1 MTRSERREALL
12 ARFRAGSLTR
22 IADVLVKLEE
32 PAPLSAAA
40 LSELHAPL
48 HTLKGEAR
56 MLGLAS
62 LAALVHEVEGRM
74 AADSQ
79 EQARL
84 DRVRAVIAL
93 IHERLHAP
101 LLEDLE
107 ATRVLERGRALLAAA
122 PEVELAGDAPA
133 PAPAPASVPTP
144 ASESSIPA
152 PAPTA
157 ESNPSASETPRRRE
171 PAFSTIR
178 AELIDELCER
188 IEALRVGL
196 GRASAAGRPNAGR
209 DDDVRQE
216 LAELAEL
223 AWGLRLVPVEP
234 ALENLSDLAD
244 ELATQLGKRLRVR
257 IDAGGA
263 ALERSL
269 LERLQEP
276 LMHLIHNAIDHGIET
291 PSERGNKPTVARL
304 EIVARSIGPEVEVA
318 VVDDGR
324 GIDLERV
331 RRRARE
337 RGLFDEAGAAA
348 AGPDELYG
356 VLFESGFSTSTT
368 VSELSGRGVGLDAVR
383 RAVESL
389 GGEVSLSSESGRGAR
404 FSLRVPATISRET
417 VIVVELGGTLWGLP
431 SRRVG
436 PVVALERERTEPSI
450 TVDGKHVPLLS
461 LPRLLGLHGEVES
474 RVAICCSHAGR
485 RYALASPKVLG
496 EFELFRRPIGPV
508 LASIGLATASAVM
521 DDGRLVLLL
530 EPAALLGQRHRRD
543 SRDRA
548 PVAMKPRAQ
557 VLVVDDS
564 PIIRDLLVELLTA
577 AKLDVHTA
585 ADGAEALAV
594 LDRHRVDLVLSDVE
608 MPGIDGFEL
617 LKRVR
622 QRDPELPV
630 VMVTTR
636 GSIADR
642 ERAAALGADAYLVKS
657 EFRDRDMLDAIARFV
672 EVAR

>member
-1 MTRSERREALL
+1 MSRSERREALL
-12 ARFRAGSLTR
+12 ARFRTGSLTR
-22 IADVLVKLEE
+22 IAEVLTKLEA
-32 PAPLSAAA
+32 PAPLDAAL

-62 LAALVHEVEGRM
+62 LSALVHEVEGRL
-74 AADSQ
+74 AEDSR
-79 EQARL
+79 EQASL
-84 DRVRAVIAL
+84 DRFRATVAL
-93 IHERLHAP
+93 IQERLHAP
-101 LLEDLE
+101 LLEDSE
-107 ATRVLERGRALLAAA
+107 AERALERGRTLLRGQAS
-122 PEVELAGDAPA
+122 ESRAGQ
-133 PAPAPASVPTP
+133 PASVTRTSDSPDAGEP
-144 ASESSIPA
+144 SEATEPVS
-152 PAPTA
+152 
-157 ESNPSASETPRRRE
+157 RRRE
-171 PAFSTIR
+171 PVFSTIR
-178 AELIDELCER
+178 AELLDELCER

-196 GRASAAGRPNAGR
+196 GRASAAGKPSGGR
-209 DDDVRQE
+209 DDAVRAE

-234 ALENLSDLAD
+234 ALENLSEHAR
-244 ELATQLGKRLRVR
+244 ELAAQLGKPLRVR

-276 LMHLIHNAIDHGIET
+276 LMHLVHNAIDHGVEAQG
-291 PSERGNKPTVARL
+291 ERVNKPTVARL
-304 EIVARSIGPEVEVA
+304 EIIARSVGPEVEVT
-318 VVDDGR
+318 VLDDGR
-324 GIDLERV
+324 GVDLERV

-337 RGLFDEAGAAA
+337 RGLLDEVAAAA
-348 AGPDELYG
+348 AGPDELFG
-356 VLFESGFSTSTT
+356 LLFESGFSTSAT

-389 GGEVSLSSESGRGAR
+389 GGEVSVSSEPGRGAR

-417 VIVVELGGTLWGLP
+417 VIVIELGGTLWGLP

-436 PVVALERERTEPSI
+436 PVVALGREVGRTPTI
-450 TVDGKHVPLLS
+450 NVDGKIVPLLS
-461 LPRLLGLHGEVES
+461 LARLLGIGGEIES
-474 RVAICCSHAGR
+474 RVAICCSHSGR

-496 EFELFRRPIGPV
+496 EFELFRRPMGPV
-508 LASIGLATASAVM
+508 LSAVGLATASAVM

-530 EPAALLGQRHRRD
+530 EPTTLLGQRLRRE
-543 SRDRA
+543 SRDLR
-548 PVAMKPRAQ
+548 PVAVKTRAR

-585 ADGAEALAV
+585 ADGAEALEV

-617 LKRVR
+617 LTRVR

-636 GSIADR
+636 GSMADR
-642 ERAAALGADAYLVKS
+642 ERAAALGANAYLVKS

>member
-1 MTRSERREALL
+1 MSRSERREALL
-12 ARFRAGSLTR
+12 ARFRTGSLTR
-22 IADVLVKLEE
+22 IAEVLDMLEA
-32 PAPLSAAA
+32 PAPLSAAL

-62 LAALVHEVEGRM
+62 LAALVHEVEGRL
-74 AADSQ
+74 AEDSS
-79 EQARL
+79 EQIRL
-84 DRVRAVIAL
+84 DRLRAVIAL

-101 LLEDLE
+101 LLEDHE
-107 ATRVLERGRALLAAA
+107 ATRALERGRAMLADGARA
-122 PEVELAGDAPA
+122 EGEVAVARPIPSATG
-133 PAPAPASVPTP
+133 ASASASTP
-144 ASESSIPA
+144 ASEL
-152 PAPTA
+152 
-157 ESNPSASETPRRRE
+157 PSTSEETSPSEGSRRRE

-196 GRASAAGRPNAGR
+196 GRANAAGKPSGGR
-209 DDDVRQE
+209 DDAVRQE

-234 ALENLSDLAD
+234 ALENLSEHAT
-244 ELATQLGKRLRVR
+244 ELAAQLGKRVRVR

-276 LMHLIHNAIDHGIET
+276 LMHLVHNAIDHGIET

-324 GIDLERV
+324 GVDLERV

-337 RGLFDEAGAAA
+337 RGIFDEAAAAA
-348 AGPDELYG
+348 AGPDELFG
-356 VLFESGFSTSTT
+356 VLFESGFSTSAT

-417 VIVVELGGTLWGLP
+417 VIVIELGGTLWGLP

-436 PVVALERERTEPSI
+436 PVVALESDRGSASTV
-450 TVDGKHVPLLS
+450 TVDGKLVPLLS
-461 LPRLLGLHGEVES
+461 LPRLLGLGGQAES
-474 RVAICCSHAGR
+474 RVAICCAHAGR

-496 EFELFRRPIGPV
+496 EFELFRRPMGPV
-508 LASIGLATASAVM
+508 LSAIGLATASAVM

-530 EPAALLGQRHRRD
+530 EPAALLSQRHRRD

-548 PVAMKPRAQ
+548 PVATKPRAR

-585 ADGAEALAV
+585 ADGDEALAV

-630 VMVTTR
+630 IMVTTR
-636 GSIADR
+636 GSLADR
-642 ERAAALGADAYLVKS
+642 ERATALGADAYLVKS